1 MLSPKVRTLVK
12 LLLLV
17 LIVKDIILFTLC
29 FWFPETWFKV
39 FHGAPYVDPQG
50 LLQRTGAVWLAFT
63 LMQIVAFLRWE
74 KQPFWLVVIAGV
86 RWTEIFSD
94 WVYIYVASS
103 MTWFGRLGLF
113 IAPPGNFVIG
123 CFLIW
128 VYQQMMRER
137 YGPR

>member
-1 MLSPKVRTLVK
+1 MLSPKVRTLVN
-12 LLLLV
+12 LLLLF

-29 FWFPETWFKV
+29 FWFPDVWFKI
-39 FHGAPYVDPQG
+39 FHNAPYVDPQG

-63 LMQIVAFLRWE
+63 LLQIIALLRWK
-74 KQPFWLVVIAGV
+74 KQPFWLTVIAGV
-86 RWTEIFSD
+86 RLTEIFSD

-113 IAPPGNFVIG
+113 VAPPGNLAFG

-128 VYQQMMRER
+128 VYHQMMKESYR
-137 YGPR
+137 P